1 MIYEVSGDILLSE
14 ARAIAHGVAP
24 NDNFATGLAL
34 SLREHWPALYKDF
47 RNYCHIY
54 HPKAGEQWTW
64 GQCRR
69 STHRQPDDSGSGL

>member
-34 SLREHWPALYKDF
+34 SLREHWPLKRASNGLGLMLKVNAL
-47 RNYCHIY
+47 
-54 HPKAGEQWTW
+54 
-64 GQCRR
+64 
-69 STHRQPDDSGSGL
+69 ST

>member
-1 MIYEVSGDILLSE
+1 MIYEVSGDILLSD
-14 ARAIAHGVAP
+14 AAP

-54 HPKAGEQWTW
+54 HPKAGE
-64 GQCRR
+64 
-69 STHRQPDDSGSGL
+69 

>member
-34 SLREHWPALYKDF
+34 SLREHWPALYKTSATIAIF
-47 RNYCHIY
+47 TILKRVSN
-54 HPKAGEQWTW
+54 
-64 GQCRR
+64 
-69 STHRQPDDSGSGL
+69 GLGLMLKGNAL